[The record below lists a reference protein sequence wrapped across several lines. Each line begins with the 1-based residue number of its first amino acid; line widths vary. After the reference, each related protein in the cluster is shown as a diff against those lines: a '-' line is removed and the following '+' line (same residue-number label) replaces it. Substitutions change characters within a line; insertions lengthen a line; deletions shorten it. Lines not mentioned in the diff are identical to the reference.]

1 VWPIGGMDRHGLRHR
16 LWSSVREV
24 AGEVGVAGP
33 WGSDDDDPV
42 WQPCCGSPCVSVFR
56 VGSQVG
62 CGGVPIVVVSHDGI
76 GALCGF
82 SVGSPANEPVNSL
95 QLF

>member
-1 VWPIGGMDRHGLRHR
+1 MDRLGLRHR

-24 AGEVGVAGP
+24 AGEVGVAGS
-33 WGSDDDDPV
+33 WRSDDDDPV
-42 WQPCCGSPCVSVFR
+42 WQPCCGSSCVSVVR

-62 CGGVPIVVVSHDGI
+62 CGGVPNVVVSHDDI

-82 SVGSPANEPVNSL
+82 SAGSPANEPVNSL
-95 QLF
+95 LLF